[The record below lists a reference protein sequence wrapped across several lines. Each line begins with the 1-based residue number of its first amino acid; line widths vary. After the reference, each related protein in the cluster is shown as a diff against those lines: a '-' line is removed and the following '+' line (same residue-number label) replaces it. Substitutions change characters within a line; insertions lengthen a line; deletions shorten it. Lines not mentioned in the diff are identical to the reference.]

1 MSLLARLRAYADDV
15 FGTAA
20 SPGAVA
26 DEDDAGLAAIALLVH
41 VARADGMLA
50 PAEAERLARFVES
63 RFSVSRGEAD
73 RLIARASA
81 VDAQTRDMSAL
92 VEAIGHDAGPEE
104 RMRLLGM
111 AWAVAGADGALDEF
125 EDALVWR
132 LGGLLGLDEAAIDR
146 ARTGAGAQTGEAAA
160 G

>member
-1 MSLLARLRAYADDV
+1 MSLLARLRAYAADV
-15 FGTAA
+15 FGTA

-26 DEDDAGLAAIALLVH
+26 DEDDEGLAAIALLVH

-50 PAEAERLARFVES
+50 PAEAERLARLVEN
-63 RFSVSRGEAD
+63 RFDVSRAQAE

-81 VDAQTRDMSAL
+81 VDAQTRDMAAL
-92 VEAIGHDAGPEE
+92 VEAIGHNVGPEE

-146 ARTGAGAQTGEAAA
+146 ARMEAGSSAGATAA